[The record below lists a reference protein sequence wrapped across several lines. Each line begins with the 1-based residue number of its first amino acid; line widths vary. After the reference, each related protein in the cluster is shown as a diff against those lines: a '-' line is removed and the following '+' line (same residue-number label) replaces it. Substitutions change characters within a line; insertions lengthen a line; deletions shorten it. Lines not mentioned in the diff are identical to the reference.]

1 MPTLLKQGTWC
12 TTPKNLEF
20 TDSTT
25 NFRLWIGDVSNRNS
39 FGECVFPL
47 EGNILFFGV
56 DVQTPS
62 LGNFDCHLQ
71 KNGSTD
77 VASISYAPSETGR
90 KGVVMDAVYLIND
103 WWNIECHKTGPGFV
117 MRVGF
122 MVAGKL

>member
-20 TDSTT
+20 TDSTV
-25 NFRLWIGDVSNRNS
+25 NFQLWIGDVSTKDDLSENI
-39 FGECVFPL
+39 FPL

-62 LGNFDCHLQ
+62 LDTFTIHLQ

-77 VASISYAPSETGR
+77 VASIAYGASGCCISSKRLVESPLSQNRAGLCDESWIYGS
-90 KGVVMDAVYLIND
+90 
-103 WWNIECHKTGPGFV
+103 WKTID
-117 MRVGF
+117 
-122 MVAGKL
+122 LN